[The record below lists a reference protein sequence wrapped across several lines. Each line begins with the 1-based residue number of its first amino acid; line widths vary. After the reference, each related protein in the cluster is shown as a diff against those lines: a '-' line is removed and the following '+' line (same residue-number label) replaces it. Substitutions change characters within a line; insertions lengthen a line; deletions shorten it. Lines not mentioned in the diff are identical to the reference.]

1 MRCAFEIDRPC
12 SLRRWLRVAVRK
24 LQECYQTG
32 RDNDNDGRGDGEY
45 FDDISITVGNEV
57 HRVYTSGTLE
67 GTDDDLQEIP
77 QVLDSLNKQWHALT
91 HRDDDL
97 LSKRSQ
103 KKIENDA
110 KLKRQTASV
119 ERQPASV
126 AAAPGGSQL
135 RQPSTPMP
143 ASGSPAPSSAAHM
156 AVPRPEKGSGTGQV
170 TAQRNN
176 ADDEGGG
183 EVIANDLEKAVRSG
197 AAVSSAAA
205 SGSDI
210 QGCGSGRDSEIMSP
224 NAAAE
229 CGSAAAA
236 ASGGAATAYGIYSS
250 SSPSTAAIAT
260 SKKKIGERKDEAG
273 PPPPPPL
280 PSPTPPESPS
290 SFHPSPE
297 EEEEAAVREEDT
309 PGKGSDRSPG
319 TSSFR
324 DTDLEPAPAARL
336 DPTKCSDPGGKDFVH
351 PSAESRALHSAP
363 LRAGGSEAGAR
374 SGVGGAGGCPREA
387 GERSGE
393 RGVHVAPLTPEGAQ
407 KWHVKLWRK
416 LLLTGE
422 RHVRAYGIRSRDA
435 GPVTLSHCEQ
445 GGSKMEPV

>member
-1 MRCAFEIDRPC
+1 
-12 SLRRWLRVAVRK
+12 
-24 LQECYQTG
+24 
-32 RDNDNDGRGDGEY
+32 
-45 FDDISITVGNEV
+45 
-57 HRVYTSGTLE
+57 
-67 GTDDDLQEIP
+67 
-77 QVLDSLNKQWHALT
+77 
-91 HRDDDL
+91 
-97 LSKRSQ
+97 
-103 KKIENDA
+103 
-110 KLKRQTASV
+110 
-119 ERQPASV
+119 
-126 AAAPGGSQL
+126 
-135 RQPSTPMP
+135 
-143 ASGSPAPSSAAHM
+143 M

>member
-1 MRCAFEIDRPC
+1 MGCAFEIDRPY

-110 KLKRQTASV
+110 KLKRQT
-119 ERQPASV
+119 ASV

-309 PGKGSDRSPG
+309 PGKGSGRSPG